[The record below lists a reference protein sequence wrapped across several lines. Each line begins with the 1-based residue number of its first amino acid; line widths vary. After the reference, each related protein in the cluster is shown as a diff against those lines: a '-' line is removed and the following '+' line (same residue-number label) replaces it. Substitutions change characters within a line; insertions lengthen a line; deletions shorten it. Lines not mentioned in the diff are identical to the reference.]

1 MKSEKPFSIQFQ
13 CSYLKKLLTLHYI
26 IKRPM
31 SSPKNDIDKTTLLL
45 LKDGQKAAFELLY
58 WKYNPKLYNFVYS
71 ILYDKSLAEDITQ
84 TCFLKIW
91 ELHKEIDP
99 DKGFVSY
106 LYTIARNLVYKETE
120 RLLQMSKFLAVS
132 QTNNNDTDHETEEKL
147 DAAFFESYINN
158 IIDQLPPSR
167 REIFILSRKE
177 GLTNKEIASKLAI
190 SEKTVETQIY
200 RSLLFLKEKMKGQ
213 FTLLA
218 LLFLAQNI

>member
-1 MKSEKPFSIQFQ
+1 
-13 CSYLKKLLTLHYI
+13 
-26 IKRPM
+26 
-31 SSPKNDIDKTTLLL
+31 
-45 LKDGQKAAFELLY
+45 
-58 WKYNPKLYNFVYS
+58 
-71 ILYDKSLAEDITQ
+71 
-84 TCFLKIW
+84 
-91 ELHKEIDP
+91 LHKEIDP

-132 QTNNNDTDHETEEKL
+132 QTNKNDTDHETEEKL

-167 REIFILSRKE
+167 KEIFILSRKD